1 MYLTWVP
8 MVVTIIS
15 KMVQADELLSARCQ
29 AKCLHDLEM
38 RAKDDNEL
46 KRQLKHHIVNLCKD
60 EANCSS
66 VSYFCMFSSMC
77 AEYCLRESSKAAPE
91 MVEISVRQNKLLA
104 VTLLN
109 LRLFL
114 NVWLLSGNLR

>member
-1 MYLTWVP
+1 NFQTTDVVCVPSAKVMYLTWVP

-66 VSYFCMFSSMC
+66 VSYFLHVFINVC
-77 AEYCLRESSKAAPE
+77 R
-91 MVEISVRQNKLLA
+91 ILL
-104 VTLLN
+104 T
-109 LRLFL
+109 
-114 NVWLLSGNLR
+114 GII